1 MAAPKQL
8 VTPDGLLKAAVILL
22 VMLAFLL
29 EVASGS
35 VKIPTS
41 LWTNA
46 DDPCLGYAICE

>member
-1 MAAPKQL
+1 MAVPKQL

-22 VMLAFLL
+22 VMLALL
-29 EVASGS
+29 LDVASGG

-46 DDPCLGYAICE
+46 DDPCRGYAICE

>member
-1 MAAPKQL
+1 MAVPKQL

-22 VMLAFLL
+22 VVLALL
-29 EVASGS
+29 LVMASGA

-41 LWTNA
+41 LWANA